1 MTEDDVDDCRRRIS
15 EQTRLALAAPSAE
28 AAEKHYQLAALYR
41 GQLAVLMGGARAVSE
56 QVMNRQEVCGLGPS
70 FAAAT

>member
-1 MTEDDVDDCRRRIS
+1 MAKEDLDDCRRRIS
-15 EQTRLALAAPSAE
+15 EQTRLALAAPSPE

-41 GQLAVLMGGARAVSE
+41 GQLAVLLLGARAVPQQGS
-56 QVMNRQEVCGLGPS
+56 S